1 VELAMNITAYLPGI
15 SAIVEIQQMPSIKNS
30 AYRDRRRYGDDVSL
44 FY

>member
-15 SAIVEIQQMPSIKNS
+15 SAVVETQQMLSIKNS
-30 AYRDRRRYGDDVSL
+30 AYRDWRRYSDDVSL